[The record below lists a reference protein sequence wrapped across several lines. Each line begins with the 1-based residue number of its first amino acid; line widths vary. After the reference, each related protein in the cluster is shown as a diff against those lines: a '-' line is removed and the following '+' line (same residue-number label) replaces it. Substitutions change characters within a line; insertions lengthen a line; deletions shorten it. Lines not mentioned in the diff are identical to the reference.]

1 MVSVGFSIS
10 TREQRQEELEG
21 RCCQWR
27 HIGGSSAGPGS
38 GNFQIEHSSQSPVQD
53 TRSFMNAAFRIQLH
67 LVRVHPA
74 QVAQVGQ
81 DGQKGLS
88 LSEQKARRGAG
99 QGDISDIMIQ
109 CSPPSTIRV
118 HLETFILHL
127 LCNPDVRDASARLSL
142 E

>member
-1 MVSVGFSIS
+1 MAVQA
-10 TREQRQEELEG
+10 RG
-21 RCCQWR
+21 RGVEAFKLNTLRRVLSKIQG
-27 HIGGSSAGPGS
+27 H
-38 GNFQIEHSSQSPVQD
+38 F
-53 TRSFMNAAFRIQLH
+53 NAALRIQLH

-88 LSEQKARRGAG
+88 LSEQKARRSAG

-127 LCNPDVRDASARLSL
+127 LCNPDVRDAFASERLS
-142 E
+142 